1 MGNPG
6 PDDSIAVIGAGVIG
20 CAVAWNLAREGRS
33 VILIDPD
40 EPGRAGASYG
50 NAGHIASELIE
61 PVPSPGLLFGFW
73 KQLAAF
79 DGPLS
84 FESGF
89 FADSTSWLRRFV
101 AAAFRRSANTRI
113 LAPLVRTSTAAFDR
127 ALREIGRIDLLKPN
141 GHYSFWTEPGADKR
155 ARAEAQHMAALGIP
169 TKPVAEELRQTIAA
183 TTGSQHTT
191 GLWFPESAHVLDPMD
206 ICVSFARA
214 AMQRGTTFRKA
225 RVRAITPRE
234 REIELLTDDVTIKAK
249 AIVVCAGIWSDSL
262 LKPVELRAPLKA
274 ARGYHVELPGHTPL
288 TDAPIV
294 YMDQTTVVTPM
305 NGRLRATNF
314 VEFNS
319 PEAPPDPRKP
329 RRLRRKLQRIG
340 YNIEPDGPSWMG
352 SRPVLPDYLPGIG
365 RAPGPHPIY
374 YAVGHQHIGL
384 TLAPVTGEIMA
395 DLIAGRTGRHDVSP
409 FDLRRF
415 GSGDWR

>member
-1 MGNPG
+1 MSNPELN
-6 PDDSIAVIGAGVIG
+6 DSIAVIGAGVIG
-20 CAVAWNLAREGRS
+20 CAVAWNLVREGRS

-61 PVPSPGLLFGFW
+61 PVPSPSLLFGFW

-89 FADSTSWLRRFV
+89 LPGSASWLGRFV
-101 AAAFRRSANTRI
+101 AAAFRHSANTQI
-113 LAPLVRTSTAAFDR
+113 LAPLVRASTAAFHR
-127 ALREIGRIDLLKPN
+127 ALREVGQVDLLKLN
-141 GHYSFWTEPGADKR
+141 GHYSFWTEPGASKR
-155 ARAEAQHMAALGIP
+155 AQAEAQHMAALGIP
-169 TKPVAEELRQTIAA
+169 TMPVDEEFRQTIAA

-191 GLWFPESAHVLDPMD
+191 GLWFPETAHVLDPME
-206 ICVSFARA
+206 ICAAFARA
-214 AMQRGTTFRKA
+214 AIQGGATFRKT
-225 RVRAITPRE
+225 RVRAMAPRE
-234 REIELLTDDVTIKAK
+234 REIEVLTDDGTVKAN
-249 AIVVCAGIWSDSL
+249 AAVVCAGIWSESL
-262 LKPVELRAPLKA
+262 LKTVGLRAPLKA

-294 YMDQTTVVTPM
+294 YTDQTTVVTPM
-305 NGRLRATNF
+305 VGRLRATNF
-314 VEFNS
+314 VEFTS
-319 PEAPPDPRKP
+319 PDAPPDPRKP
-329 RRLRRKLQRIG
+329 RRLRRKLQRVG
-340 YNIEPDGPSWMG
+340 YNVEADGPSWMG

-365 RAPGPHPIY
+365 RAPGPRPIF

-384 TLAPVTGEIMA
+384 TLAAVTGEIMA
-395 DLIAGRTGRHDVSP
+395 DLIAGRTGRHDIAP

-415 GSGDWR
+415 GAGGH

>member
-1 MGNPG
+1 MSDQG
-6 PDDSIAVIGAGVIG
+6 PSESIAVIGAGVIG
-20 CAVAWNLAREGRS
+20 CAVAWYLAREGRS

-40 EPGRAGASYG
+40 EPGRAGASFG
-50 NAGHIASELIE
+50 NAGHIAAELIE

-73 KQLAAF
+73 KQLASF

-89 FADSTSWLRRFV
+89 FPGSASWLARFA
-101 AAAFRRSANTRI
+101 AAAFRRSANTQI

-127 ALREIGRIDLLKPN
+127 ALREIGQVDLLKPN
-141 GHYSFWTEPGADKR
+141 GHYEFWTEPGASKR
-155 ARAEAQHMAALGIP
+155 AQAEAHHMAALGIP
-169 TKPVAEELRQTIAA
+169 TKPVDEAFLQTIAA

-191 GLWFPESAHVLDPMD
+191 GLWFPDSAHVLDPME
-206 ICVSFARA
+206 ICASFARA
-214 AMQRGTTFRKA
+214 AIQRGTTFRKA
-225 RVRAITPRE
+225 RVRAMTPRE
-234 REIELLTDDVTIKAK
+234 REIELHTDGESIKAN
-249 AIVVCAGIWSDSL
+249 AVVVCAGIWSDSL
-262 LKPVELRAPLKA
+262 LQSVGLRAPLKA

-305 NGRLRATNF
+305 AGRLRATNF

-329 RRLRRKLQRIG
+329 MRLRRKLQRVG
-340 YNIEPDGPSWMG
+340 YNVEADGPSWMG

-365 RAPGPHPIY
+365 RAPGPHQIF
-374 YAVGHQHIGL
+374 YAIGHQHIGL
-384 TLAPVTGEIMA
+384 TLAPITGELIA
-395 DLIAGRTGRHDVSP
+395 DLVAGRTARHDLAA

-415 GSGDWR
+415 GLHHG